1 MWTHLDKR
9 EKRALRSTNFIEA
22 SYSKPEQHLSFT
34 QKFGDNVSATGTQ
47 TKVLGI
53 TEECWLIKICILFR
67 KTSYWEIR
75 SKDRSQP
82 YPHKNVEQNFG
93 TLEVL
98 LTSQEPSITYIK
110 KNVTYGGSV
119 KKHLIFTK
127 SENSKKFRG
136 RVNVINSALYHAT
149 TKWILIQYR
158 LKLKIVLSRESCR
171 APNVIVCQAPNL
183 TIFRQAPKF
192 QLSEECL
199 WSG

>member
-1 MWTHLDKR
+1 MAQRGHQP
-9 EKRALRSTNFIEA
+9 
-22 SYSKPEQHLSFT
+22 KPES
-34 QKFGDNVSATGTQ
+34 DPPN
-47 TKVLGI
+47 LG
-53 TEECWLIKICILFR
+53 
-67 KTSYWEIR
+67 
-75 SKDRSQP
+75 
-82 YPHKNVEQNFG
+82 
-93 TLEVL
+93 
-98 LTSQEPSITYIK
+98 
-110 KNVTYGGSV
+110 VTALHDTAPVTIGGSV

-199 WSG
+199 LSG